1 MNFTA
6 FQNVRSLREV
16 IRSITRRAVLQLV
29 PPTLLAQSMASRNVR
44 PQPKGKRS
52 GLPFDAKFTDIA
64 RQAGLTAPAIY
75 GEVDT
80 KRNIL
85 EVNGC
90 GIAFFDYDHDGWLDI
105 LVLGGTRF
113 GPTPPGAG
121 NRLYKN
127 NRDGTF
133 TDVTAKSG
141 LARPGWVSGAAIGDY
156 NNDGLDDLFLT
167 YWDHNVLFRNNG
179 DGTFTD
185 VTREAGLILPK
196 PQWSTGCTF
205 VDYDRDG
212 HLDLFFSTYV
222 DLDPTGKVPTGCEWK
237 GVPVACGPRG
247 LPPGRCYLFHNDGRG
262 HFTDVSK
269 KAGIDTAR
277 AYGLTTAAAD
287 FDNDG
292 WPDIYVACDS
302 TPSLYYRN
310 LHDGTFAEEGLER
323 GVALSEDG
331 AEQAGMGLGVGDYK
345 PEGTLG
351 ILKTHFADDTSV
363 LYENNGH
370 ADFIDVTS
378 KSGLGVETRFVCWGA
393 GIADL
398 DNDGLPDLFIA
409 AGQAFPELEQKL
421 TGYPYKNPRI
431 LFRNVG
437 GGRFEELS
445 DEAGPAILEAHSS
458 RGCAF
463 GDFDNDGD
471 IDILIMNMNEPPSL
485 LRNDSSGR
493 NHWLKVQLEATVSNR
508 SAIGARVTVRYG
520 ARVQVQE
527 LMSQSS
533 YLSVNDKRLH
543 FGLGAETAA
552 DLEVRWPNGAK
563 QTFPRIP
570 SNNLVVIREGTGIT
584 ATRKP
589 PFTI

>member
-1 MNFTA
+1 MRG
-6 FQNVRSLREV
+6 VRN
-16 IRSITRRAVLQLV
+16 SITRRAVLQML
-29 PPTLLAQSMASRNVR
+29 PTGLLSQTMASRNVR
-44 PQPKGKRS
+44 PQPRGKRS

-64 RQAGLTAPAIY
+64 RQAGLTAPSIY
-75 GEVDT
+75 GEVDA
-80 KRNIL
+80 KRHIL

-113 GPTPPGAG
+113 GPTPIGAG

-167 YWDHNVLFRNNG
+167 YWDRNVLFRNNG

-212 HLDLFFSTYV
+212 HLDLFFNTYV
-222 DLDPTGKVPTGCEWK
+222 DLDPSGKVPSGCDWR

-262 HFTDVSK
+262 RFTDVSR
-269 KAGIDTAR
+269 KAGIDAGR
-277 AYGLTTAAAD
+277 ACGLTAAAAD

-310 LHDGTFAEEGLER
+310 LHNGTFAEEGLER

-345 PEGTLG
+345 PDGTLG

-363 LYENNGH
+363 LYENNGK
-370 ADFIDVTS
+370 AEFTDVTL

-409 AGQAFPELEQKL
+409 AGQAFPELEKKL
-421 TGYPYKNPRI
+421 TGYPYRNPRI
-431 LFRNVG
+431 VFRNLG

-445 DEAGPAILEAHSS
+445 DEAGPAIGEAYSS

-508 SAIGARVTVRYG
+508 SAVGARVTARYG
-520 ARVQVQE
+520 RRVQVQE

-543 FGLGAETAA
+543 FGLGAETVA
-552 DLEVRWPNGAK
+552 DVEVRWPNGSK
-563 QTFPRIP
+563 QMFSRIP
-570 SNNLVVIREGTGIT
+570 SNHLVLIREGTGIT

-589 PFTI
+589 PFTV